1 MTEII
6 VPNKNPIRLLTA
18 GYVLAL
24 VIIALMSGFIHVY
37 LNKISEQQNS
47 SAVFVSARQGKTAQQ
62 IALYATL
69 YIEKRE
75 PLVRQELSDAI
86 EAMEISH
93 QALLK
98 GSRDMNIP
106 PAMNENVRAVFFGQ
120 PFSLDKKV
128 EIFLAEGKAFLAGD
142 PQNLGTS
149 NPHYRYIVD
158 AMQGPLR
165 DALDAAVMA
174 YENDSLRQ
182 IERFQSYQR
191 YALFIIFMTLI
202 AEALFIFMPLVRRV
216 NDYAEMLRQLAT
228 TDGLTT
234 VDNYRSFMQKGVREL
249 RRSQRIGKPLC
260 VCLIDIDHFKSVND
274 QYGHNTGDI
283 VLRQFADTVK
293 KCMRLEDEIGRI
305 GGEEFG
311 VLLPHTRLSDALR
324 VAERIRR
331 MIEITAVRHGENKDL
346 FITSSIGVAEANPK
360 SPTLEHVLAAADEAL
375 YKAKQ
380 NGRNRVEISSAFSTE
395 AAATVISM
403 EREQKSMA

>member
-1 MTEII
+1 MAEIV
-6 VPNKNPIRLLTA
+6 VPSKNPIRLLTA
-18 GYVLAL
+18 GYILAL
-24 VIIALMSGFIHVY
+24 VIIALMSGFIHVF
-37 LNKISEQQNS
+37 LNKIADQQNS

-69 YIEKRE
+69 YVEKRE
-75 PLVRQELSDAI
+75 PLARQELSDAV
-86 EAMEISH
+86 ESMAVSH

-98 GSRDMNIP
+98 GSKDMNIP
-106 PAMNENVRAVFFGQ
+106 SAMNENVRVIFFGQ
-120 PFSLDKKV
+120 PFSLDRKV
-128 EIFLAEGKAFLAGD
+128 TLFLNEARAFLAEK
-142 PQNLGTS
+142 PQSLGTS
-149 NPHYRYIVD
+149 DPHYRYIVD
-158 AMQGPLR
+158 AMQGSLR
-165 DALDAAVMA
+165 DALDAAVTA

-191 YALFIIFMTLI
+191 YALFVILMTLI

-216 NDYAEMLRQLAT
+216 NDYAEKLQQLAT
-228 TDGLTT
+228 TDGLTA
-234 VDNYRSFMQKGVREL
+234 VDNYRSFMQKGIREL

-274 QYGHNTGDI
+274 QYGHNAGDA
-283 VLRQFADTVK
+283 VLRQFADTVR

-311 VLLPHTRLSDALR
+311 ILLPHTRLSDALR

-331 MIEITAVRHGENKDL
+331 MVEITSVRYGEGKDL
-346 FITSSIGVAEANPK
+346 FITVSIGLAEVNPK
-360 SPTLEHVLAAADEAL
+360 SLTLEHVLAAADEAL

-380 NGRNRVEISSAFSTE
+380 NGRNRVEVSATFSTE
-395 AAATVISM
+395 SAAIVLM